1 MGVSGL
7 TWALT
12 IAVVAG
18 LALFDYAFHVRNP
31 HQQTLRSAAIWSAI
45 YIGAAIVFGLAVI
58 VLAGASRGIEYF
70 AGYLIN
76 EALSVDNLFV
86 LLVLVNSFAVPRAAQ
101 QKVLLFGIM
110 FALIAR
116 TAFIFIGAALV
127 AVFDAAF
134 YVFSVV
140 LFITAGNL
148 LKPSDSPGED
158 GDDLVA
164 VRIARRVVRTSESYD
179 GDRLFTVEN
188 GKRVMTPLLL
198 VVIAVGGTDLL
209 FAFDSIPAMFGLTRS
224 VYLVFAATAFSLL
237 TMRQLYFL
245 LERLL
250 DRLVYLSYGLAAV
263 LGLIGVK
270 LMLQALHGNNVP
282 FINHGKPV
290 PVTELST
297 SASLTLIVAILLLTT
312 VVSLLSP
319 AGRAHSAAAGAHR
332 HATAYLNRDHNVDPA
347 EREEIFDRLLT
358 EERRIAMLP
367 TKYQQRVQRQDLP
380 DLLHRAHRAHD
391 ADKFG

>member
-7 TWALT
+7 IWALT
-12 IAVVAG
+12 IAIIAG
-18 LALFDYAFHVRNP
+18 LALFDYAFHVRKV
-31 HQQTLRSAAIWSAI
+31 HRQTLRSAAIWSGI
-45 YIGAAIVFGLAVI
+45 YIGAAIVFGLGVI
-58 VLAGASRGIEYF
+58 VLAGASPGIEYF

-110 FALIAR
+110 FALVAR

-134 YVFSVV
+134 YLFSLV

-148 LKPSDSPGED
+148 LKPSDSGED
-158 GDDLVA
+158 SDDLVA

-270 LMLQALHGNNVP
+270 LMLQALHANNVP

-312 VVSLLSP
+312 AVSLVSP
-319 AGRAHSAAAGAHR
+319 AGRAHSAAAGARR
-332 HATAYLNRDHNVDPA
+332 HAKAYLNRDHDVDPA

-367 TKYQQRVQRQDLP
+367 TKYQQQLQRQDLP
-380 DLLHRAHRAHD
+380 DLLHRAHQAHD
-391 ADKFG
+391 ADNFG

>member
-1 MGVSGL
+1 MEVSGL
-7 TWALT
+7 IWALT
-12 IAVVAG
+12 IAVIAG
-18 LALFDYAFHVRNP
+18 LALFDYAFHVRKA
-31 HQQTLRSAAIWSAI
+31 HRQTLRSAAIWSGI
-45 YIGAAIVFGLAVI
+45 YIGAAIVFGLSVI
-58 VLAGASRGIEYF
+58 VIAGTSSGIEYF

-101 QKVLLFGIM
+101 QKVLLFGVM

-134 YVFSVV
+134 YVFSVI

-148 LKPSDSPGED
+148 LKPSGSGEGS
-158 GDDLVA
+158 GDMVA
-164 VRIARRVVRTSESYD
+164 VRIARRVVRTSDRYD

-188 GKRVMTPLLL
+188 GRRVMTPLLL
-198 VVIAVGGTDLL
+198 AVIAVGGTDLL

-250 DRLVYLSYGLAAV
+250 DRLVYLSYGLATV

-270 LMLQALHGNNVP
+270 LMLQALHANNVP
-282 FINHGKPV
+282 FINRGKPV

-297 SASLTLIVAILLLTT
+297 SASLTLIVVILVLTT

-319 AGRAHSAAAGAHR
+319 AGRAHSAAAGARR
-332 HATAYLNRDHNVDPA
+332 HATAYLNRDHDVDPA

-358 EERRIAMLP
+358 EERRIAALP
-367 TKYQQRVQRQDLP
+367 TNYRRRIQRQDLS
-380 DLLHRAHRAHD
+380 DLLHRAHEARD
-391 ADKFG
+391 ADNSS

>member
-7 TWALT
+7 IWALT
-12 IAVVAG
+12 IAIIAG
-18 LALFDYAFHVRNP
+18 LALFDYAFHVRKV
-31 HQQTLRSAAIWSAI
+31 HRQTLRSAAIWSGI
-45 YIGAAIVFGLAVI
+45 YIGAAIVFGLGVI
-58 VLAGASRGIEYF
+58 VIAGTSSGIEYF

-101 QKVLLFGIM
+101 QKVLLFGVI
-110 FALIAR
+110 FALVAR

-134 YVFSVV
+134 YVFSVI

-148 LKPSDSPGED
+148 LKPSGSGEGSAD
-158 GDDLVA
+158 MVA
-164 VRIARRVVRTSESYD
+164 VRIVRRVVRTSDSYD

-188 GKRVMTPLLL
+188 GRRVMTPLLL

-224 VYLVFAATAFSLL
+224 VYIVFTATAFSLL

-250 DRLVYLSYGLAAV
+250 DRLVYLSYGLATV

-270 LMLQALHGNNVP
+270 LMLQALHANNVP
-282 FINHGKPV
+282 FINRSKPV
-290 PVTELST
+290 PVKELST
-297 SASLTLIVAILLLTT
+297 SASLTLIVAILVLTT

-319 AGRAHSAAAGAHR
+319 AGRAHSVAACARR
-332 HATAYLNRDHNVDPA
+332 HATAYLNRNYDVDPA
-347 EREEIFDRLLT
+347 EREEMFDRLLT
-358 EERRIAMLP
+358 EERRIAALP
-367 TKYQQRVQRQDLP
+367 TKYRRRIQRQDLS
-380 DLLHRAHRAHD
+380 DLLHHAHEAHD
-391 ADKFG
+391 ADNSG

>member
-7 TWALT
+7 VWAST
-12 IAVVAG
+12 IAVIVG
-18 LALFDYAFHVRNP
+18 LALFDYVFHVRKT
-31 HQQTLRSAAIWSAI
+31 HRQTLRNAAIWSGF
-45 YIGAAIVFGLAVI
+45 YIGAAVMFGLGVM
-58 VLAGASRGIEYF
+58 VVAGTSSGIEYF

-86 LLVLVNSFAVPRAAQ
+86 LLVLVTSFAVPRSAQ
-101 QKVLLFGIM
+101 QKVLLYGIM

-127 AVFDAAF
+127 AVFDPAF
-134 YVFSVV
+134 YLFSVV

-148 LKPSDSPGED
+148 LKPSESGED
-158 GDDLVA
+158 SADTVV
-164 VRIARRVVRTSESYD
+164 VRIARRVLRTSDRYD

-198 VVIAVGGTDLL
+198 VVIAVGATDLL
-209 FAFDSIPAMFGLTRS
+209 FAFDSIPALFGLTRS

-245 LERLL
+245 LEGLL
-250 DRLVYLSYGLAAV
+250 DRLVYLSYGLATV

-270 LMLQALHGNNVP
+270 LMLQALHANNVP
-282 FINHGKPV
+282 FINRGKPV

-297 SASLTLIVAILLLTT
+297 TASLVLIVAILVLTT
-312 VVSLLSP
+312 VMSLLSP
-319 AGRAHSAAAGAHR
+319 AGRARSAATCARR
-332 HATAYLNRDHNVDPA
+332 HATAYLNHDHEVDPA
-347 EREEIFDRLLT
+347 EREQIFDRLLT
-358 EERRIAMLP
+358 EEGRIAALP
-367 TKYQQRVQRQDLP
+367 TRHRQRLQRQGLS
-380 DLLHRAHRAHD
+380 DLLQRAHQAHD
-391 ADKFG
+391 AADFG

>member
-12 IAVVAG
+12 IAVIAG
-18 LALFDYAFHVRNP
+18 LALFDYAFHVRKA
-31 HQQTLRSAAIWSAI
+31 HRQTLRSAAIWSGI
-45 YIGAAIVFGLAVI
+45 YIGAAIVFGLGVI
-58 VLAGASRGIEYF
+58 VIAGTSSGIEYF

-86 LLVLVNSFAVPRAAQ
+86 LMVLVNGFAVPRAAQ
-101 QKVLLFGIM
+101 QKVLLFGVM

-148 LKPSDSPGED
+148 LKPSGSGESSAD
-158 GDDLVA
+158 MVA
-164 VRIARRVVRTSESYD
+164 VRIARRVVRTSDSYD
-179 GDRLFTVEN
+179 GDRLLTVEN
-188 GKRVMTPLLL
+188 GRRVMTPLLL

-250 DRLVYLSYGLAAV
+250 DRLVYLSYGLATV

-270 LMLQALHGNNVP
+270 LMLQALHANNVP
-282 FINHGKPV
+282 FINRGKPV
-290 PVTELST
+290 SVTELST
-297 SASLTLIVAILLLTT
+297 SASLTLIVAILVLTT

-319 AGRAHSAAAGAHR
+319 AGRAHSVAARARR
-332 HATAYLNRDHNVDPA
+332 HATAYLNRDYDVDPT

-358 EERRIAMLP
+358 EERRIAALP
-367 TKYQQRVQRQDLP
+367 TKHRRRVQRQDLA
-380 DLLHRAHRAHD
+380 DLLHHVHQAHD
-391 ADKFG
+391 ADNSG

>member
-1 MGVSGL
+1 MAFSGL
-7 TWALT
+7 IWALT

-58 VLAGASRGIEYF
+58 VLAGASPGIEYF

-134 YVFSVV
+134 YLFSVV

-148 LKPSDSPGED
+148 LKPSDSGED
-158 GDDLVA
+158 SDDLVA

-270 LMLQALHGNNVP
+270 LMLQALHANNVP
-282 FINHGKPV
+282 FINHGKSV

-319 AGRAHSAAAGAHR
+319 AGRAHSAAAGARR
-332 HATAYLNRDHNVDPA
+332 HAKAYLNRDHGVDPA

-358 EERRIAMLP
+358 EESRIAMLP
-367 TKYQQRVQRQDLP
+367 TKYQQRLQRQELP
-380 DLLHRAHRAHD
+380 DLLHRAHQAHD
-391 ADKFG
+391 ADNFG

>member
-7 TWALT
+7 IWALT
-12 IAVVAG
+12 IAVIAG
-18 LALFDYAFHVRNP
+18 LALFDYAFHVRKA
-31 HQQTLRSAAIWSAI
+31 HRQTLRSAAIWSGI
-45 YIGAAIVFGLAVI
+45 YIGAAIVFGLSVI
-58 VLAGASRGIEYF
+58 VIAGTSSGIEYF

-101 QKVLLFGIM
+101 QKVLLFGVM

-134 YVFSVV
+134 YVFSVI

-148 LKPSDSPGED
+148 LKPSGSGEGS
-158 GDDLVA
+158 GDMVA
-164 VRIARRVVRTSESYD
+164 VRIARRVVRTSDRYD

-188 GKRVMTPLLL
+188 GRRVMTPLLL
-198 VVIAVGGTDLL
+198 AVIAVGGTDLL

-224 VYLVFAATAFSLL
+224 VYLVFTATAFSLL

-250 DRLVYLSYGLAAV
+250 DRLVYLSYGLATV

-270 LMLQALHGNNVP
+270 LMLQALHANNVP
-282 FINHGKPV
+282 FINRGKPV

-297 SASLTLIVAILLLTT
+297 SASLTLIVAILVLTT

-319 AGRAHSAAAGAHR
+319 AGRAHSAAACARR
-332 HATAYLNRDHNVDPA
+332 HATAYLNRDYDVDPSRA
-347 EREEIFDRLLT
+347 GG
-358 EERRIAMLP
+358 
-367 TKYQQRVQRQDLP
+367 DLRP
-380 DLLHRAHRAHD
+380 AAHRGTPNRSAANQIPT
-391 ADKFG
+391 ADTAPRSIGSIAPRS